1 MGEAGRRQFLIGAAS
16 LVVSPCTGRAQQA
29 RRARRL
35 GTLDGSSA
43 TGRSGNWAT
52 FHRRMHELGYAE
64 GPRYSVERRWA
75 DGDFAKLPKLAA
87 ELVGLN
93 PDLIVTGGTPAA
105 LAAKKA
111 TTAIPVVFCGVTDPL
126 GSGLVQS
133 LARPGGN
140 LTGMANLNSEVVGK
154 WLELMRTIAPGVK
167 TLAFVTDT
175 GNISSMGAFHSLRD
189 AAKRIGLEAR
199 AYNASRAEIVAEA
212 FRAIAND
219 RIDGVVVGASGR
231 MLPHRQAIA
240 DAIARIRLPAVYA
253 TPQYPEVGGLLSYSA
268 DHRALWAKAAE
279 KVHRILEGAK
289 PENLPVEQAS
299 TFLLVVNLRA
309 AKSMG
314 IAIPQSILLRA
325 NRVIE

>member
-1 MGEAGRRQFLIGAAS
+1 MR
-16 LVVSPCTGRAQQA
+16 
-29 RRARRL
+29 
-35 GTLDGSSA
+35 
-43 TGRSGNWAT
+43 
-52 FHRRMHELGYAE
+52 ELGYVE
-64 GPRYSVERRWA
+64 GPRYIVEHRWA
-75 DGDFAKLPKLAA
+75 DGDLTKLPKLAA
-87 ELVGLN
+87 ELVELN

-126 GSGLVQS
+126 GSGLVSS

-154 WLELMRTIAPGVK
+154 WLDLMRDIAPGMK

-175 GNISSMGAFHSLRD
+175 GNVSSMGAFHSLRD
-189 AAKRIGLEAR
+189 AAHRIGLDAR
-199 AYNASRAEIVAEA
+199 AYDASRAEIVTQA
-212 FRAIAND
+212 FRAIAD
-219 RIDGVVVGASGR
+219 ERIDGVVVGASGR

-240 DAIARIRLPAVYA
+240 DAIARLRLPAVYA
-253 TPQYPEVGGLLSYSA
+253 TPQYPEVGGLMSYSA
-268 DHRALWAKAAE
+268 DHLALWARAAE

-289 PENLPVEQAS
+289 PADLPVEQAS

-325 NRVIE
+325 DRVIE

>member
-1 MGEAGRRQFLIGAAS
+1 MR
-16 LVVSPCTGRAQQA
+16 
-29 RRARRL
+29 
-35 GTLDGSSA
+35 
-43 TGRSGNWAT
+43 
-52 FHRRMHELGYAE
+52 ELGYVE
-64 GPRYSVERRWA
+64 GSRYTVEHRWA
-75 DGDFAKLPKLAA
+75 DGDFARLPKLAA

-111 TTAIPVVFCGVTDPL
+111 TTAIPVVFCGVTDPV

-140 LTGMANLNSEVVGK
+140 LTGMANLNSDVVGK
-154 WLELMRTIAPGVK
+154 WLELMRAIAPGVK

-175 GNISSMGAFHSLRD
+175 GNVSSMGAFRSLRD
-189 AAKRIGLEAR
+189 AARRIDLDAR
-199 AYNASRAEIVAEA
+199 AYDASRAEIVAEA
-212 FRAIAND
+212 FRAIANE

-231 MLPHRQAIA
+231 MLPHRQAIT
-240 DAIARIRLPAVYA
+240 DAIARLRLPAVFA
-253 TPQYPEVGGLLSYSA
+253 TPRYPEAGGLLSYSA
-268 DHRALWAKAAE
+268 DHLALWARAAE

-289 PENLPVEQAS
+289 PEDLPVEQAS